1 MAAGDDIKDLSE
13 EIKKAIAEVFSVSS
27 YAQAFQD
34 LTDSSSELNK
44 SFTQNRSRII
54 EMSQS
59 IADAIPGV
67 QRLNGNISDVT
78 QTISEIAMAS
88 NRNVIANTEQIEQMF
103 AASEVLSSSVETLTT
118 AFADVGYTFDRI
130 PQVLEE
136 SINYIQ
142 SIGGN
147 AREVMNMVVR
157 ETDQLNRFQFEGGVK
172 GLTKMAAQAAMLRVD
187 MSETFRLA
195 DEVLTPEGAIN
206 MASAFQ
212 RLGVA
217 AGNLVDP
224 FQLMNQSIND
234 PSGLQTS
241 LADVA
246 KQFTYFDEKTKS
258 FKISPQG
265 VLTLREMERETR
277 LSAGSLSKMGLAA
290 AELDQ
295 RLSEVSIA
303 GLKFDNEED
312 KQYLANIATMGEG
325 GTYEVKLQDGTTK
338 QLRELNQEE
347 FDKLI
352 KEQKTGPKTIEEI
365 QRDQLNT
372 SELMASDIRAIKDKL
387 LFGLV
392 SARPAQEG
400 YEGVRRLADAFAG
413 TASGKG
419 IMDVSKVRQYP
430 EKIYEDIKGLAKDI
444 KDEKG
449 FEVAIKNYFDKN
461 KDFMGS
467 ISEDFQKGISTFV
480 DKSYGKLT
488 DKTLVERELKNLM
501 SGLASPQVKAEEM
514 ILKNLKPGQS
524 LIEGVAPQSS
534 YMNMS
539 KVEEKVNVKH
549 SWDEIKLTVDVGDK
563 LKDVDP
569 KTMKYIFTEVFN
581 EPKFKQYILDILES
595 KSDKMKRSGAKY

>member
-27 YAQAFQD
+27 YAEAFQD
-34 LTDSSSELNK
+34 LTDKSSELNK

-195 DEVLTPEGAIN
+195 DKVLTPEGAID

-241 LADVA
+241 LANVA

-265 VLTLREMERETR
+265 VLTLREMERETN

-290 AELDQ
+290 AELDK

-312 KQYLANIATMGEG
+312 KQYLANIATMGKG

-347 FDKLI
+347 FNKLI
-352 KEQKTGPKTIEEI
+352 EEQKTGPKTIEEI

-372 SELMASDIRAIKDKL
+372 SELMASDIRAIKDKI

-400 YEGVRRLADAFAG
+400 YEGFRRLADAFAG

-419 IMDVSKVRQYP
+419 IMDVSKIRTYP